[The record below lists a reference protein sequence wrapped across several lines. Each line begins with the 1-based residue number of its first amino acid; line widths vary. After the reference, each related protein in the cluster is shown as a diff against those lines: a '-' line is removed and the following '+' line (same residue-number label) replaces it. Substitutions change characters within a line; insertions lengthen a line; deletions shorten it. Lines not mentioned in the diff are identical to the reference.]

1 MASNSP
7 LPIPRKENPRA
18 EKMTALRTEG
28 HTTDHTLLRPLSKAA
43 TSDTELSERGR
54 DRAGERRG
62 ICYTFGERIEVLG
75 LSFGGGLI
83 TAGAI
88 S

>member
-1 MASNSP
+1 
-7 LPIPRKENPRA
+7 
-18 EKMTALRTEG
+18 MTALRTEG
-28 HTTDHTLLRPLSKAA
+28 HTTDHTLSPSLESRA

-54 DRAGERRG
+54 DRAG
-62 ICYTFGERIEVLG
+62 GEESATLSGRELKSSVG

-83 TAGAI
+83 AAGAI